1 LIVFVVLQFAIGAG
15 LSGEAFSASPVILET
30 IRGGRHAGYASI
42 VFQFDGRAFSETPVV
57 HGNEVVFTLKSVA
70 TDLVPF
76 RQYKTF
82 DSWVMLEQAGTDVNV
97 RIGLPGNFSRMAHF
111 LMENPDRL
119 VINLHEKTPFAPP
132 LAEKTSAHN
141 NESPPPPAKKPL
153 EALALVAQATPPSSS
168 PVQKEKPEKKA
179 TPPDALAPESVQQGP
194 KTIKKS
200 SKIAQQISVDGL
212 TTLNFHE
219 VDIREL
225 LSALAIKRK
234 TNIVMAQDVSGNV
247 SLHLYRVT
255 LNEALDAISLAGG
268 FSHMKHGTTHF
279 IYKPKE
285 EKDPEAERLQMRIF
299 ELKYAEVD
307 KVQEVLDA
315 IPGKRVI
322 KLHEPSRTVI
332 VEDTPENIKK
342 IETIIRFWDRK
353 PRQVLIEAKILQIRL
368 TDEMAMGVN
377 WDKILGDAR
386 IGTGGFSIAVPPTE
400 EGASPVPDVGSG
412 VFANMITGAGTR
424 HEFSIAV
431 DALQAKTRVNTLST
445 PKLLAIHG
453 KQARVQVGGQ
463 QGYKVTT
470 LTATGLATETIEFL
484 DIGTILDITPYI
496 DDDGNVLLNV
506 KPSINS
512 VTIDA
517 ATGVPTQKS
526 TAVSTWLLAQGG
538 ETVFI
543 AGLIEET
550 ATKTGQMVPCLGS
563 APGLGWLFRGTSR
576 GTGKDELVVL
586 ITPEVLDSERKRL
599 DEEAIEKADK
609 AEEALQ
615 KPPLPPYQEFF
626 HVPWE

>member
-1 LIVFVVLQFAIGAG
+1 V
-15 LSGEAFSASPVILET
+15 
-30 IRGGRHAGYASI
+30 
-42 VFQFDGRAFSETPVV
+42 
-57 HGNEVVFTLKSVA
+57 
-70 TDLVPF
+70 
-76 RQYKTF
+76 
-82 DSWVMLEQAGTDVNV
+82 EQG
-97 RIGLPGNFSRMAHF
+97 S
-111 LMENPDRL
+111 
-119 VINLHEKTPFAPP
+119 
-132 LAEKTSAHN
+132 
-141 NESPPPPAKKPL
+141 
-153 EALALVAQATPPSSS
+153 
-168 PVQKEKPEKKA
+168 KA
-179 TPPDALAPESVQQGP
+179 
-194 KTIKKS
+194 IKKS
-200 SKIAQQISVDGL
+200 SKIVQQITVDGL
-212 TTLNFHE
+212 ITLNFHE

-225 LSALAIKRK
+225 LSAMAIKRE
-234 TNIVMAQDVSGNV
+234 TNVVMAQDVSGKV

-285 EKDPEAERLQMRIF
+285 DIDPQAERLQMRIF

-307 KVQEVLDA
+307 KVQEVLDV

-322 KLHEPSRTVI
+322 KLHEPSKTII

-353 PRQVLIEAKILQIRL
+353 PRQVMIEAKILQVRL

-377 WDKILGDAR
+377 WEKILGDAR

-400 EGASPVPDVGSG
+400 GGTSPVPDVGSG

-424 HEFSIAV
+424 HEFTVAV
-431 DALQAKTRVNTLST
+431 DALQAKTQVNILSA

-453 KQARVQVGGQ
+453 KKAKVQVGGQ

-470 LTATGLATETIEFL
+470 VTATGLATETIEFL

-526 TAVSTWLLAQGG
+526 TAVSTWLLAKGG

-543 AGLIEET
+543 AGLIEDT
-550 ATKTGQMVPCLGS
+550 ATNTREMVPCLGN

-576 GTGKDELVVL
+576 GAGKDELVVL

-599 DEEAIEKADK
+599 DEEAIERTNK

-615 KPPLPPYQEFF
+615 KPLLPPYKEFF
-626 HVPWE
+626 YVPWE